1 MPEPYRT
8 PHSHRRRP
16 SAFQARPALGD
27 AKVAVLVAVYLA
39 AIVAANL
46 ITARYGPAAAVYN
59 AFALIGLDLIT
70 RDRLADF
77 WGTTRWV
84 KMALLI
90 ATGSALSYLIAQ
102 DARSVAEA
110 SAISFACAETGE
122 GLLYHLLRH
131 RQWVQ
136 RANTA
141 AWLGAAIDSLVFPTL
156 AFGGLVWSTSVGQ
169 FTAKTAGALLWSA
182 VIVRVRP
189 ARRARAEA
197 LA

>member
-1 MPEPYRT
+1 MT
-8 PHSHRRRP
+8 TFTP
-16 SAFQARPALGD
+16 SALSTIANKGPLLAVRAR
-27 AKVAVLVAVYLA
+27 VVLLVFAYLA

-46 ITARYGPAAAVYN
+46 ITARYGPAASVYN

-90 ATGSALSYLIAQ
+90 TAGSALSYLIAQ
-102 DARSVAEA
+102 DARTIAEA
-110 SAISFACAETGE
+110 SAISFACAESGE
-122 GLLYHLLRH
+122 GLLYHLLRR
-131 RQWVQ
+131 RQWFE

-141 AWLGAAIDSLVFPTL
+141 AWLGAGIDSLVFPTL
-156 AFGGLVWSTSVGQ
+156 AFGGLLWSTSVGQ

-189 ARRARAEA
+189 GRRARAEA

>member
-1 MPEPYRT
+1 MPES
-8 PHSHRRRP
+8 HSMSPSRRWRP
-16 SAFQARPALGD
+16 GLPVTHSAASNG
-27 AKVAVLVAVYLA
+27 KVAVLVAVYLA

-46 ITARYGPAAAVYN
+46 ITARYGPVASVYN

-77 WGTTRWV
+77 WGTTRWA

-110 SAISFACAETGE
+110 SAVSFACAETGE
-122 GLLYHLLRH
+122 GLLYHLLRR
-131 RQWVQ
+131 RQWFE

-141 AWLGAAIDSLVFPTL
+141 AWLGAAIDSLVFPSL

-169 FTAKTAGALLWSA
+169 FTAKAAGALLWSA
-182 VIVRVRP
+182 VIVRVCP
-189 ARRARAEA
+189 SRRARSGA

>member
-1 MPEPYRT
+1 MT
-8 PHSHRRRP
+8 TFKP
-16 SAFQARPALGD
+16 SEHPTITNRGALIAPQAR
-27 AKVAVLVAVYLA
+27 VVLLVFTYLA

-46 ITARYGPAAAVYN
+46 ITARYGPAASVYN

-70 RDRLADF
+70 RHRLADF

-84 KMALLI
+84 KMGLLI
-90 ATGSALSYLIAQ
+90 AAGSALSYLIAQ
-102 DARSVAEA
+102 DARAIAEA
-110 SAISFACAETGE
+110 SAISFACAESGE
-122 GLLYHLLRH
+122 GVLYHLLR
-131 RQWVQ
+131 RRRWFE

-141 AWLGAAIDSLVFPTL
+141 AWLGAGIDSLVFPTL
-156 AFGGLVWSTSVGQ
+156 AFGGLLWSTSVGQ

-189 ARRARAEA
+189 PGRARSEA

>member
-1 MPEPYRT
+1 MTAPRIPAT
-8 PHSHRRRP
+8 P
-16 SAFQARPALGD
+16 ARAKTAL
-27 AKVAVLVAVYLA
+27 LVAVYLA
-39 AIVAANL
+39 AIVVANL
-46 ITARYGPAAAVYN
+46 ITARYGPAASIYN

-77 WGTTRWV
+77 WGTTRWA

-90 ATGSALSYLIAQ
+90 AAGSALSYLIAQ

-122 GLLYHLLRH
+122 GLVYHLLRH
-131 RQWVQ
+131 RQWVE
-136 RANTA
+136 RANTS

-182 VIVRVRP
+182 LIVHVRP
-189 ARRARAEA
+189 NRRARAEA